1 MRHITRPPSHGTY
14 GTYDTYDTY
23 DTYGTYGTYNTC
35 NLNYFEKE
43 TETKTDTGT

>member
-1 MRHITRPPSHGTY
+1 MRHITRPPSPGTY
-14 GTYDTYDTY
+14 GTYD
-23 DTYGTYGTYNTC
+23 TYGTYNTC